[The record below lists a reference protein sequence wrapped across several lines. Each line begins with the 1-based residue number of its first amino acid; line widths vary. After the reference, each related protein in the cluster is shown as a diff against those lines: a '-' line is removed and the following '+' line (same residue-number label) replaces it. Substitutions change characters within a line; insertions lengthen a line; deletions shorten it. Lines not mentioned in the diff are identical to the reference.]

1 MGRDSMKECR
11 CGCRIPAEWRTCAS
25 CRAREESDVY
35 VGDFQQRMERAQ
47 LVRVRRGMEFEVI
60 PVLDGDEQQA
70 LLDGIARVSQ
80 QNHILDTRKRMHSW
94 KHIEALYR
102 NARAANLDTID
113 KDMLGD

>member
-11 CGCRIPAEWRTCAS
+11 CGRRIPDTWRVCSS
-25 CRAREESDVY
+25 CLSREENDVY
-35 VGDFQQRMERAQ
+35 EGEFQHRMERAQ
-47 LVRVRRGMEFEVI
+47 LVRVRRGMEFEVT
-60 PVLDGDEQQA
+60 PVLDGDETQA

-80 QNHILDTRKRMHSW
+80 QNHILTIRKRMHSW

-113 KDMLGD
+113 KDLLGD